1 MADAT
6 TSSITIGA
14 DPEHV
19 MAVIADFAAYPEW
32 ADQVKSVE
40 ILDTGT
46 AARFVQL
53 ARAVELLG
61 AKCVLTGIRPAV
73 AQALVHL
80 DVGFGA
86 LLTMHNLKHGL
97 HYCLSRLRDPR

>member
-1 MADAT
+1 MNHGSGHRAPHGASGGTARRARRAAVASRSMADAT

-40 ILDTGT
+40 ILDTDG
-46 AARFVQL
+46 AGRPRARTNRS
-53 ARAVELLG
+53 APSGSA
-61 AKCVLTGIRPAV
+61 P
-73 AQALVHL
+73 
-80 DVGFGA
+80 
-86 LLTMHNLKHGL
+86 
-97 HYCLSRLRDPR
+97 

>member
-40 ILDTGT
+40 ILDTD
-46 AARFVQL
+46 AAGRPERVRFQIC
-53 ARAVELLG
+53 LLY
-61 AKCVLTGIRPAV
+61 TSPSPR
-73 AQALVHL
+73 
-80 DVGFGA
+80 D
-86 LLTMHNLKHGL
+86 GL
-97 HYCLSRLRDPR
+97 LSRMPSSA

>member
-40 ILDTGT
+40 ILDTDG
-46 AARFVQL
+46 FQV
-53 ARAVELLG
+53 
-61 AKCVLTGIRPAV
+61 V
-73 AQALVHL
+73 AEHRL
-80 DVGFGA
+80 DRQG
-86 LLTMHNLKHGL
+86 
-97 HYCLSRLRDPR
+97 R